1 MLKHEV
7 SAMTASQ
14 TFRAAN
20 LFSGDAAA
28 LMNGFVRIASH
39 LIMAPVER
47 IAERCDVGGI
57 LVARRA
63 AWLAGS
69 NLYRAA
75 GRERHRPRRGLF
87 SCLRYLSE
95 LT

>member
-1 MLKHEV
+1 
-7 SAMTASQ
+7 
-14 TFRAAN
+14 
-20 LFSGDAAA
+20 
-28 LMNGFVRIASH
+28 
-39 LIMAPVER
+39 MAPVER